1 MRTKRADTV
10 GVGTNLGNEMNI
22 TSDTQLRIAPGTADH
37 YTAPIRSLPEVARI
51 MREKGDVHCTAGT
64 VWHVEQRALAK
75 LRPLLE
81 SYNESDGA
89 A

>member
-1 MRTKRADTV
+1 MSA
-10 GVGTNLGNEMNI
+10 
-22 TSDTQLRIAPGTADH
+22 TQLRIAPGTDDH

-51 MREKGDVHCTAGT
+51 MRESGDTTMTAGT
-64 VWHVEQRALAK
+64 AWTIEQRALAK
-75 LRPLLE
+75 LCPLLE

>member
-1 MRTKRADTV
+1 M
-10 GVGTNLGNEMNI
+10 
-22 TSDTQLRIAPGTADH
+22 SDMPQLRIAPGPADH

-51 MREKGDVHCTAGT
+51 MRESGDTTMTPGTA
-64 VWHVEQRALAK
+64 WHVEQRALAK
-75 LRPLLE
+75 LRLLLE